1 LSASPL
7 KSALLPPNVLGSLWM
22 IAAMAAFAL
31 EDAFVKQAARDL
43 PVSEVLIL
51 FGLGGTIAF
60 WGLAGVRREPV
71 FQSDVLATVMKVRFC
86 FELVGRL
93 FYILALALTPLSS
106 TTAILQATPIF
117 VVLGAALLFGE
128 TVGWRRWTAIFV
140 GLIGVLIV
148 LRPTGDSFTLLSLL
162 AVVGTL
168 GFSGRDLASR
178 AAPAPL
184 STSVLGFYGFV
195 TIVIA
200 GVIFAFWEQAE
211 MVFPPLHT
219 LAALAAA
226 VAFGVIAY
234 SALMKAMRTGEVA
247 TVTPFRY
254 TRLLFG
260 VLLGVLWFDESV
272 DIQMLVGCGVIVGSG
287 LFILWRGKKRQ
298 SLPSTHAASG
308 PRVRD

>member
-1 LSASPL
+1 MPLRFL
-7 KSALLPPNVLGSLWM
+7 KSAALSSNVAGSLWM

-31 EDAFVKQAARDL
+31 EDALVKQAASGL

-51 FGLGGTIAF
+51 FGLGGAVAF
-60 WGLAGVRREPV
+60 CALAGIKRETV
-71 FQSDVLATVMKVRFC
+71 FHRDVLSPVMKIRFA

-117 VVLGAALLFGE
+117 VVLGAALFFGE
-128 TVGWRRWTAIFV
+128 TVGWRRWTAILV

-148 LRPTGDSFTLLSLL
+148 LRPAGDSFSLLSLL
-162 AVVGTL
+162 AVVGML

-178 AAPAPL
+178 AAPATL
-184 STSVLGFYGFV
+184 STNVLGFYGFL

-200 GVIFAFWEQAE
+200 GLAFALWEQPAFVVPGPE
-211 MVFPPLHT
+211 T
-219 LAALAAA
+219 LLALLAA
-226 VAFGVIAY
+226 VAFGVVAY

-260 VLLGVLWFDESV
+260 VLLGVVWFGEGIDT
-272 DIQMLVGCGVIVGSG
+272 QMLTGCAIIVGSG
-287 LFILWRGKKRQ
+287 LFILWRGAKVQ
-298 SLPSTHAASG
+298 SGSPDRAKDNPA
-308 PRVRD
+308 